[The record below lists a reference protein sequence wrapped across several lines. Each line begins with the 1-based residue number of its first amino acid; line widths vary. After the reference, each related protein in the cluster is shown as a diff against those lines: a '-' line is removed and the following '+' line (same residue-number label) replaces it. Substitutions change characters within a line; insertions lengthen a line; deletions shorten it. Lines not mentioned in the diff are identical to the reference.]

1 MEKEF
6 NPAEFKEI
14 AIYLK
19 NNGDD
24 ISNVSLEC
32 INRVIAG
39 RLYYSIFLILREL
52 LIEELS
58 NYRHSEKIDNFIDT
72 LLVGSVHTTL
82 LNFIEKIKDGLNR
95 EDELNMT
102 IRQICNSLEILKGH
116 RVSADYELSIPTPVK
131 IKKNKDEINF
141 KDEIIIAKLERK
153 YNIIFKSLDKLK
165 EFLKDNKTIVLN
177 ILNNL

>member
-19 NNGDD
+19 NNGND

-52 LIEELS
+52 VIEELS
-58 NYRHSEKIDNFIDT
+58 NYRHSEKIDHFIDT

-131 IKKNKDEINF
+131 IKKNKDEI
-141 KDEIIIAKLERK
+141 IIAKLERK

>member
-52 LIEELS
+52 VTEELS

-131 IKKNKDEINF
+131 IKKNKDEI
-141 KDEIIIAKLERK
+141 IIAKLERK

>member
-19 NNGDD
+19 NNGND

-131 IKKNKDEINF
+131 IKKNKDEI
-141 KDEIIIAKLERK
+141 IIAKLERK

>member
-19 NNGDD
+19 NNGND

-52 LIEELS
+52 VTEELS

-95 EDELNMT
+95 EGELNQPPASPV
-102 IRQICNSLEILKGH
+102 ILLQQPWRKKQNGLYLIYHLHKFVQRQ
-116 RVSADYELSIPTPVK
+116 
-131 IKKNKDEINF
+131 KNHDF
-141 KDEIIIAKLERK
+141 Q
-153 YNIIFKSLDKLK
+153 
-165 EFLKDNKTIVLN
+165 
-177 ILNNL
+177 

>member
-19 NNGDD
+19 NNGND

-52 LIEELS
+52 VTEELS

-131 IKKNKDEINF
+131 IKKNKDEI
-141 KDEIIIAKLERK
+141 IIAKLERK

>member
-52 LIEELS
+52 VIEELS
-58 NYRHSEKIDNFIDT
+58 NYKHSERIDHFIDT

-131 IKKNKDEINF
+131 IKKNKDEI
-141 KDEIIIAKLERK
+141 IIAKLERK

>member
-19 NNGDD
+19 NNGND

-52 LIEELS
+52 VTEELS

-153 YNIIFKSLDKLK
+153 YNIIFNSLDKLK
-165 EFLKDNKTIVLN
+165 KFLKDNKTIVLN